1 MCVGRGPGIR
11 RPKKFNSLSRIS
23 DRSDPDQLVN
33 KLSGVS
39 LINNASRAAI
49 CSKVPGDPDNETT
62 RHFMITGEAAI
73 RVITGDPAV
82 RSVTPGINCLNRK
95 QIKQS
100 FVPARC
106 LTSRLHTG
114 VTVSDGHYSCL

>member
-39 LINNASRAAI
+39 LINNAEQSHHPQSAW
-49 CSKVPGDPDNETT
+49 SPGQADETSHDH
-62 RHFMITGEAAI
+62 RAI
-73 RVITGDPAV
+73 RVITGDPGSQV
-82 RSVTPGINCLNRK
+82 
-95 QIKQS
+95 
-100 FVPARC
+100 
-106 LTSRLHTG
+106 SRRE
-114 VTVSDGHYSCL
+114 

>member
-49 CSKVPGDPDNETT
+49 ICSKVPGDPDNETT

-73 RVITGDPAV
+73 RVITGDPAL

-95 QIKQS
+95 QIKKS

-106 LTSRLHTG
+106 LTTRNSG
-114 VTVSDGHYSCL
+114 DPVSVGHYSCL